1 MKWKEQG
8 HTIENVFVLVLFVL
22 FAAGVTG
29 VLALGAGSYKKLVKR
44 DTDNYNKQILPGSRV
59 MMWSRG

>member
-29 VLALGAGSYKKLVKR
+29 VLALGAGQL
-44 DTDNYNKQILPGSRV
+44 
-59 MMWSRG
+59 